1 MECVDGTVIGRSFSS
16 ICVCI
21 PQWENQGVY
30 HSNMIAALSFGA
42 AQFFVVVVFF
52 CLLNAMSEFLV
63 FVKLCLI
70 LPYAFMKPNLFDLS
84 TEIAE
89 VIDERPDEVKQLE
102 AFRTSNRW
110 KVVGGN

>member
-1 MECVDGTVIGRSFSS
+1 MIDTVIGRSFSS
-16 ICVCI
+16 ICVYI

-30 HSNMIAALSFGA
+30 HSNMIATLPFGT
-42 AQFFVVVVFF
+42 AQFFV
-52 CLLNAMSEFLV
+52 AMSKFLV
-63 FVKLCLI
+63 FVTLCLT
-70 LPYAFMKPNLFDLS
+70 LPYTFKKPNLFDLS

-102 AFRTSNRW
+102 AFRTGNRW